1 MTNVGSK
8 QGTRNLIV
16 ATVVGENML
25 TPTQFQQRPATP
37 PVAAPPGMPEQ
48 GGTFVAPPAFD
59 SYEAIQVL
67 AQQVAALRAQQRVM
81 VAQTRSNDPGVAAA
95 ARAGLPAVESQLAR
109 ATIDLAMQNARY
121 NARQTRPGFS
131 DNFNRGPDRS
141 RPNADQMTIMT
152 LAFIFAVMMP
162 IAIAMSRRIFR
173 KGSTRAAQAPVDVIS
188 PRLDRLEQAVDAVA
202 IEVERI
208 SEGQRFVTKVLVER
222 PAAARAATVRQAGVP
237 ETNDASGL
245 NDPKPFLA
253 LGAGPIE
260 PVRVAER
267 QAVRQSITP
276 H

>member
-1 MTNVGSK
+1 
-8 QGTRNLIV
+8 
-16 ATVVGENML
+16 ML
-25 TPTQFQQRPATP
+25 TPTQFEQRTPTP
-37 PVAAPPGMPEQ
+37 PVPAPPAIPGQ
-48 GGTFVAPPAFD
+48 GGTFAMPPGFD

-67 AQQVAALRAQQRVM
+67 AQQVAALRAQQRVLL
-81 VAQTRSNDPGVAAA
+81 AQTHANDAGVAAA
-95 ARAGLPAVESQLAR
+95 ARAGLPAVEQQLAK
-109 ATIDLAMQNARY
+109 ATVDLAMQRARY
-121 NARQTRPGFS
+121 DARQQRPGFL
-131 DNFNRGPDRS
+131 DNNFNRGPDRN
-141 RPNADQMTIMT
+141 RPNADQMTVMT

-162 IAIAMSRRIFR
+162 ISIAISRRIFR

-222 PAAARAATVRQAGVP
+222 PAAARAATVRQASAP
-237 ETNDASGL
+237 ETQDASGL
-245 NDPKPFLA
+245 GDAKPFLA

-260 PVRVAER
+260 PIRVAER